1 MNSSVLALLKRL
13 SFIMLAYNIIFSITE
28 ESFWLDWRYV
38 KNREYKYRLSLFS
51 ISFST
56 IQIQFLSWALY
67 GEHDFSII
75 RFKRIESLPEFTF
88 SNEQGDRAYNN
99 FYNYYRC
106 YCYNSNII
114 FHSNSLSR
122 LLVELD
128 SRLNR
133 VMNKINT
140 YIAVFVAVTPILIG
154 IINWD
159 YIIYMLHLSI
169 ERHILDISVFFVI
182 IILWRVIN
190 LFVGVY
196 SYISV
201 KSYNGFDY
209 TWLESQSDKQFAWL
223 WQLKYTYE
231 SFRRYTDLVVNYLLV
246 IERFVIISIFIYIG
260 VFLFSIFNDIPF
272 FKY

>member
-1 MNSSVLALLKRL
+1 
-13 SFIMLAYNIIFSITE
+13 
-28 ESFWLDWRYV
+28 
-38 KNREYKYRLSLFS
+38 
-51 ISFST
+51 
-56 IQIQFLSWALY
+56 
-67 GEHDFSII
+67 
-75 RFKRIESLPEFTF
+75 
-88 SNEQGDRAYNN
+88 
-99 FYNYYRC
+99 
-106 YCYNSNII
+106 
-114 FHSNSLSR
+114 
-122 LLVELD
+122 
-128 SRLNR
+128 
-133 VMNKINT
+133 
-140 YIAVFVAVTPILIG
+140 
-154 IINWD
+154 
-159 YIIYMLHLSI
+159 MLHLSI

-201 KSYNGFDY
+201 KSYNRFDY

-231 SFRRYTDLVVNYLLV
+231 CFRRYTDLVVNYLLV